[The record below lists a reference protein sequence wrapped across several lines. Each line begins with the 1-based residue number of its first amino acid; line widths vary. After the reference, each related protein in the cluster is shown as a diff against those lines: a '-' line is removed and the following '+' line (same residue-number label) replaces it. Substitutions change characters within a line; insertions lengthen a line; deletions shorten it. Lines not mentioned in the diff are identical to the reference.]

1 MRVVVGN
8 KLDLED
14 RRLVT
19 TAEAKALA
27 QSHGLAYFETSAKD
41 SVGVA
46 DVFETL
52 ARAILQNEEERC
64 IQPKNSFILS
74 DVSLGDRAQL
84 EGKKRR
90 KCCRSS

>member
-1 MRVVVGN
+1 MVGN

-27 QSHGLAYFETSAKD
+27 QSYGLAYFETSAKD
-41 SVGVA
+41 SLGVG
-46 DVFETL
+46 DVFQTL
-52 ARAILQNEEERC
+52 AKAILQSEEERC
-64 IQPKNSFILS
+64 ILPRNSFILS
-74 DVSLGDRAQL
+74 DVSLGDRAMK
-84 EGKKRR
+84 EAKSKRR